1 MDNNDISIVESS
13 IEEAYTE
20 INKELLN
27 KFKKLQEAARHFII
41 QIERLS
47 NESNITNHQTA
58 YLKLLETTINNNNQM
73 TNQDIN
79 NINNTFVKQRNNSK
93 NNINKQN
100 ILDESFNFQQA
111 INDFLNIEE
120 ISMTYVTQ
128 KGEIYKINLEQE
140 KELLKTG
147 NFDKQTGKI
156 AISNFNFMS
165 FVNQN
170 HINPIN
176 FKDDSE
182 LSLNSVVKDLYDK
195 ILDKNNQEKFINN
208 NKSNKPTP
216 VMYIPKRNVTKTNDG
231 KEYTTVYNDLFLVT
245 RRQKNKIWFNH
256 INNWGILKEAYV
268 AALFNV
274 NGEIITS
281 NDEGANMLYDNYI
294 KEVDNLPGIFGGDVS
309 VGQREGTK
317 SIDYAVK
324 SGNFSSQSYKI
335 LINFAD
341 SILKDKEAINNLKN
355 SKNEKDFIKKYHA
368 QLSKINGRIN
378 QSIKEN
384 LENII
389 LGKDK
394 NQKIKSMRKIDIN
407 FIQ

>member
-140 KELLKTG
+140 KELLKAG

-274 NGEIITS
+274 NGEITTS

>member
-274 NGEIITS
+274 NGEITTS